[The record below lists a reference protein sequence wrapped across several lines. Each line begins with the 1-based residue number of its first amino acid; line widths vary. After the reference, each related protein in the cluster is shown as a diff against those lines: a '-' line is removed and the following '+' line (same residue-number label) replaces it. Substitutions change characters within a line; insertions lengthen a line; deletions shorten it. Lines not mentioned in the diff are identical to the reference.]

1 MMNNKTIEYYL
12 DLPYTIEFQ
21 QDKSDPQHPVW
32 FAKVKELPGCMTEA
46 DTLEEAAEMIQD
58 AMAVWIQGSLDAGL
72 AIPEP
77 HSESDYSGKF
87 SVRLPKSLHRDLV
100 EVAER
105 EGVSLNQYINV
116 MLSRAI
122 GSH

>member
-1 MMNNKTIEYYL
+1 
-12 DLPYTIEFQ
+12 
-21 QDKSDPQHPVW
+21 
-32 FAKVKELPGCMTEA
+32 MTEA

>member
-1 MMNNKTIEYYL
+1 MMNDKTIEYYL

-46 DTLEEAAEMIQD
+46 DKVEEAAEMIQD
-58 AMAVWIQGSLDAGL
+58 AMVTWIQGSLDAGL

-77 HSESDYSGKF
+77 QSDSQYSGKF

-116 MLSRAI
+116 MLSRVI